1 MKLEA
6 FFKYML
12 FAFVLFVGITGRW
25 LHRSFGAITYDQLRF
40 HTKISFL
47 LEGLE
52 PTFYYDFFNHCIFPF
67 VTFLLIYFLLRKFF
81 FLKNKKR
88 MVYENIFF
96 VVLIVSFSLAAQKF
110 WHFDKLYAQSKLT
123 QVYGDFY
130 EKNYKFPKQE
140 NIIFPKE
147 KRNLIV
153 IFAESME
160 STFLPQTLPSKNTKQ
175 EVFSPF
181 ENLASNLNNLAS
193 QSVVFSDTDTIG
205 GIEQAFGISWTI
217 AGLVAYNCSIPL
229 AMPIDT
235 NQFGRIGGN
244 FLGGAT
250 CLGNILDKE
259 GYQQIF
265 LVPHPKNFSGVG
277 PFFKDHKI
285 AVKDVD
291 TYKKLNQLPQDY
303 QGFWGM
309 KDTITLQKAKEELEK
324 INKDKPFAL
333 YVLTIDTHA
342 STGYTDTQ
350 NCTEKYGTQTPSQ
363 QYKNAI
369 ACSDSAIGNFI
380 NWVKTQDFYK
390 DTTIVILGDH
400 LSMNTGFFP
409 DNTHRRIYNAFINA
423 KFFNPIQ
430 TNKIYNR
437 RFSHFDILPTILDS
451 LDVEVKGG
459 KLGLGSDLLSNQ
471 PTLLELYNQ
480 QKMGGGDMQQEIF
493 KKSKIYEDFLYQTKA
508 NY

>member
-1 MKLEA
+1 MKIESL
-6 FFKYML
+6 FKYLL
-12 FAFVLFVGITGRW
+12 FAIVLFIGITGRW
-25 LHRSFGAITYDQLRF
+25 LHRSFGTITYDQLRF
-40 HTKISFL
+40 HTKVSFL

-67 VTFLLIYFLLRKFF
+67 VTFLLIYYLLRKYF

-96 VVLIVSFSLAAQKF
+96 IVLIVSFSIAAQKF
-110 WHFDKLYAQSKLT
+110 WHFDKLYAESQLT
-123 QVYGDFY
+123 RVYGDFY
-130 EKNYKFPKQE
+130 EKHYVFPKQE
-140 NIIFPKE
+140 NIIFPQE

-160 STFLPQTLPSKNTKQ
+160 STFLPNTTPQRNSSQ

-181 ENLASNLNNLAS
+181 DNLTPSLYQASLNGVN
-193 QSVVFSDTDTIG
+193 FSDTSTIG
-205 GIEQAFGISWTI
+205 GTQQAFGISWTI
-217 AGLVAYNCSIPL
+217 AGLVGYQCAIPL
-229 AMPIDT
+229 TMPIDT

-244 FLGGAT
+244 FLAGAT

-259 GYQQIF
+259 GYKQTLII
-265 LVPHPKNFSGVG
+265 PHPKNFSGVG
-277 PFFKDHKI
+277 PFFRDHKI

-291 TYKKLNQLPQDY
+291 TYLKQKQLPKDY

-309 KDTITLQKAKEELEK
+309 KDSLTFEKAKQELLALK
-324 INKDKPFAL
+324 KDKPFAL
-333 YVLTIDTHA
+333 YLLTIDTHA
-342 STGYTDTQ
+342 RVGYTDPQ
-350 NCTEKYGTQTPSQ
+350 KCKNIYDTQTSNG

-369 ACSDSAIGNFI
+369 ACSDKAIGDFLE
-380 NWVKTQDFYK
+380 WVKKQDFYK
-390 DTTIVILGDH
+390 NTTIVILGDH
-400 LSMNTGFFP
+400 LSMNGEIFP
-409 DNTHRRIYNAFINA
+409 ENTHRRIYNAFINA
-423 KFFNPIQ
+423 KFFHPLQ
-430 TNKIYNR
+430 KDKIYNR

-471 PTLLELYNQ
+471 PTLLELDKQ
-480 QKMGGGDMQQEIF
+480 QGGGDIQQESR
-493 KKSKIYEDFLYQTKA
+493 KKSKIYEDFLYKTKA